1 MSCVHIRLADKLN
14 NTYNM
19 NMFKN
24 ILYMTGLAAAVA
36 PAFAAIEWTTDLDAA
51 RTRAAAEGK
60 SVLVDFTGSDWCG
73 YCIQLKKNVFDT
85 PAFES
90 FAKDDF
96 VFVEIDVPSD
106 VNRVGQELYNKN
118 RQLCEQYKISGFP
131 TIMIMSPEGYII
143 GGFVGGA
150 NMARVQDSLNKA
162 KENAAK
168 VKEAEKLEG
177 SEKALKLAEVHASL
191 APDLKIANAVMM
203 QVIADADVNDVTGM
217 KDMAKATAQM
227 EELEKKLRATNGDP
241 EKALPIINE
250 AIATAYPAN
259 LETMLQVKGQII
271 IALAN
276 SKLQV
281 ADSVE
286 DIEAIH
292 QIMLELIDCAPAD
305 RKEFFRKKIE
315 KDFADPE
322 RMLKEIRARRSGN

>member
-1 MSCVHIRLADKLN
+1 
-14 NTYNM
+14 M

-106 VNRVGQELYNKN
+106 VNRIGQELYNKN

-177 SEKALKLAEVHASL
+177 SAKALKLAEVHASL
-191 APDLKIANAVMM
+191 AADLKLANTLMM
-203 QVIADADVNDVTGM
+203 QVIADADTDNVTGM
-217 KDMAKATAQM
+217 KDMAKAAAQM

-241 EKALPIINE
+241 EKAYPIINE
-250 AIATAYPAN
+250 AIANAYPVN
-259 LETMLQVKGQII
+259 LESMLQIKGQII

-276 SKLQV
+276 SRLQV
-281 ADSVE
+281 ADSIE

-292 QIMLELIDCAPAD
+292 QLMLELVDCAPAD

-315 KDFADPE
+315 KDFADPAG
-322 RMLKEIRARRSGN
+322 MLKKVRAQRNGN

>member
-1 MSCVHIRLADKLN
+1 
-14 NTYNM
+14 
-19 NMFKN
+19 MFKN

-36 PAFAAIEWTTDLDAA
+36 PAFASLEWTTDLDAA

-73 YCIQLKKNVFDT
+73 YCIQLKKNVFDQ
-85 PAFES
+85 PEFEN
-90 FAKDDF
+90 FAKNDF
-96 VFVEIDVPSD
+96 LFVEIDIPND
-106 VNRVGQELYNKN
+106 VKRVGQELYNKN
-118 RQLCEQYKISGFP
+118 RQLCEQYKIAGFP

-150 NMARVQDSLNKA
+150 NMARVQDALNKA

-177 SEKALKLAEVHASL
+177 SAKALKLAEVHATL
-191 APDLKIANAVMM
+191 ASDLKPANAAMI
-203 QVIADADVNDVTGM
+203 QVIAEADVDNVTGM

-227 EELEKKLRATNGDP
+227 EELEKKLNSTNGDP

-250 AIATAYPAN
+250 AIATAYPVN

-271 IALAN
+271 VALAN
-276 SKLQV
+276 GKLQK

-292 QIMLELIDCAPAD
+292 QLMLELIECAPAD
-305 RKEFFRKKIE
+305 RKEAFRKKIE
-315 KDFADPE
+315 KDFADPAA
-322 RMLKEIRARRSGN
+322 MLKKIRAQRSGR

>member
-1 MSCVHIRLADKLN
+1 
-14 NTYNM
+14 M

-106 VNRVGQELYNKN
+106 VNRIGQELYNKN
-118 RQLCEQYKISGFP
+118 SQLCEQYKISGFP

-177 SEKALKLAEVHASL
+177 SAKALKLAEVQASL
-191 APDLKIANAVMM
+191 ASDLKIANTAMI
-203 QVIADADVNDVTGM
+203 QVIADADVDNVTGM

-227 EELEKKLRATNGDP
+227 EELEKKLNATNGNP

-250 AIATAYPAN
+250 AIATAYPVN

-276 SKLQV
+276 GKLQK
-281 ADSVE
+281 ADSEE

-292 QIMLELIDCAPAD
+292 QLMLELVDCAPAD
-305 RKEFFRKKIE
+305 RKEAFRKKIE
-315 KDFADPE
+315 KDFADPAG
-322 RMLKEIRARRSGN
+322 MLKEIRAQRNRK

>member
-1 MSCVHIRLADKLN
+1 
-14 NTYNM
+14 
-19 NMFKN
+19 MFKN

-106 VNRVGQELYNKN
+106 VNRIGQELYNKN
-118 RQLCEQYKISGFP
+118 SQLCEQYKISGFP

-177 SEKALKLAEVHASL
+177 SAKALKLAEVQASL
-191 APDLKIANAVMM
+191 ASDLKIANTAMI
-203 QVIADADVNDVTGM
+203 QVIADADVDNVTGM

-227 EELEKKLRATNGDP
+227 EELEEKLNATNGNP

-250 AIATAYPAN
+250 AIATAYPVN

-276 SKLQV
+276 GKLQK
-281 ADSVE
+281 ADSEE

-292 QIMLELIDCAPAD
+292 QLMLELVDCAPAD
-305 RKEFFRKKIE
+305 RKEAFRKKIE
-315 KDFADPE
+315 KDFADPAG
-322 RMLKEIRARRSGN
+322 MLKEIRAQRNRK